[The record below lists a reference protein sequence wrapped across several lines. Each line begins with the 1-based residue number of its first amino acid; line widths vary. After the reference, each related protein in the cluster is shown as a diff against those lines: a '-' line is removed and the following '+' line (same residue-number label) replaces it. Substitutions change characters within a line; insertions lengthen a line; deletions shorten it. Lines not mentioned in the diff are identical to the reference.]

1 MTICELKQRTRLSE
15 WRTAIQQQKA
25 SGQSIKQWC
34 EENNCGEGKYYYWLK
49 QVRQEMLEQGSAST
63 VALVQFEPERL
74 PVAAMEIST
83 QKSPLQAAATETP
96 TQKSPL
102 QATDNILIHYGKA
115 CVELPKTTVATDVAQ
130 LLKLLCHD

>member
-74 PVAAMEIST
+74 PVAAMETSRNLRPSGSSRNAHAEISDPSDR
-83 QKSPLQAAATETP
+83 QHSHSLWKSLRRTA
-96 TQKSPL
+96 
-102 QATDNILIHYGKA
+102 
-115 CVELPKTTVATDVAQ
+115 
-130 LLKLLCHD
+130 

>member
-74 PVAAMEIST
+74 PVAAVETPM
-83 QKSPLQAAATETP
+83 QKSPLQAAAVGRGMCFPFPAAKPRLFYRYFFLEHG
-96 TQKSPL
+96 
-102 QATDNILIHYGKA
+102 AD
-115 CVELPKTTVATDVAQ
+115 CVALF
-130 LLKLLCHD
+130 